1 MGKCQLVPKGR
12 PWLGSNPLPSPA
24 KSKMSHRCV
33 VPKWQVARRRGGGRR
48 CRWIPLRDDARS
60 CQSFDSG
67 KQVLIVNGEWWSW
80 TVQHLRQSLY
90 VISRCRLCRFKF
102 PIGILSFRPALFWS
116 NQLTGRHTQ
125 HICYTYI
132 YIYAIRLF
140 NSLPWNIHHV
150 IKNGKPSI
158 SMGHLFSMAMLVI
171 TRGYNPINI
180 YIYIYIL
187 ISHWITIKS
196 H

>member
-33 VPKWQVARRRGGGRR
+33 VPKWQVAGGRR

-132 YIYAIRLF
+132 YIYM
-140 NSLPWNIHHV
+140 
-150 IKNGKPSI
+150 PSGYLTVCHGT
-158 SMGHLFSMAMLVI
+158 STMLLRTVNHLFLWA
-171 TRGYNPINI
+171 I
-180 YIYIYIL
+180 YFPWL
-187 ISHWITIKS
+187 C
-196 H
+196 